1 MQAGRDVAALRH
13 RGSGRR
19 ESLYQ
24 DTSLQALQQR
34 GVKMLSRHTA
44 LEEQVRALMAHN
56 SLTQQPEEIVKEMLA
71 HTLPGVLV
79 VASMVA
85 AIALLQTDGRY
96 SYITV

>member
-34 GVKMLSRHTA
+34 GVKMLSCHTA
-44 LEEQVRALMAHN
+44 LEEQVRALIAHN
-56 SLTQQPEEIVKEMLA
+56 SLTQQPEEIVVSA
-71 HTLPGVLV
+71 HAARGVGCSV
-79 VASMVA
+79 DGRSDRASA
-85 AIALLQTDGRY
+85 DGRY

>member
-1 MQAGRDVAALRH
+1 MSLHYSTEDPDSRD
-13 RGSGRR
+13 
-19 ESLYQ
+19 SLYQ